1 MNNENIVVCFNQS
14 ALSRRFALCLAVWLC
29 LLVHSFWEV
38 GHSSWERRGLR
49 WNSLTTLILVSYFPF
64 ILTFNI
70 AFSYSVE
77 VLRTSDLYSPV
88 WIFITSDL
96 YKKGFQFLIHLSSLT
111 PIFFQLIVNL
121 DKQDDLFLVDF
132 QGTSTVHNL
141 RLENSVVSRQIISC
155 FSKKKKNRSRN
166 VLPAF
171 HFPPMAI
178 PFQASH
184 VWVSSPL

>member
-1 MNNENIVVCFNQS
+1 MTSHVGSIYCPRGILLHDKTCLVNSSLLEWIMKTLQS
-14 ALSRRFALCLAVWLC
+14 ALTKAHCPCVFALCLAVWLC
-29 LLVHSFWEV
+29 LFVHSFWEV
-38 GHSSWERRGLR
+38 GSSSWERRGLR

-70 AFSYSVE
+70 AFSYSVK

-96 YKKGFQFLIHLSSLT
+96 YKKGFQFLIHLSSLK
-111 PIFFQLIVNL
+111 PIIFQLIVNL

-141 RLENSVVSRQIISC
+141 RLENSVVSGQI
-155 FSKKKKNRSRN
+155 KKK
-166 VLPAF
+166 
-171 HFPPMAI
+171 
-178 PFQASH
+178 
-184 VWVSSPL
+184 

>member
-1 MNNENIVVCFNQS
+1 
-14 ALSRRFALCLAVWLC
+14 
-29 LLVHSFWEV
+29 
-38 GHSSWERRGLR
+38 
-49 WNSLTTLILVSYFPF
+49 LTTLILVSYFPF

-155 FSKKKKNRSRN
+155 FSKKKKIEAEMYSQLFTS
-166 VLPAF
+166 LPWLF
-171 HFPPMAI
+171 HFKQATFESHLHYSWSTRHTSFPP
-178 PFQASH
+178 
-184 VWVSSPL
+184 